1 MPYPFPGMDPYLESP
16 QRWSEVHNRLMVAI
30 ADDLSSKL
38 RPKYRVAIE
47 KRLYWNSDSLENVL
61 VGIPD
66 IIMAK
71 TESRLEPRGVATLT
85 PIVKPLKISLEM
97 PEEVQES
104 YLEVREIATGQVV
117 TVIELLSPKNKRP
130 GEGRSA
136 YDRKRQQIL
145 VSGTHFVEIDLLR
158 SGTRQRLGQSLPEFQ
173 YYILRSRSDVR
184 PSADLYLFTIR
195 EPIPAFPLPLPIGD
209 AEPMIDL
216 QTLLNDLYDRAG
228 FDLEID
234 YQLAPTPKLSTADTD
249 WVRSYFTQTAPL
261 SRSLPLP

>member
-1 MPYPFPGMDPYLESP
+1 MPSPFPGMDPYLESP

-47 KRLYWNSDSLENVL
+47 KRVYLSSDSLESVL

-66 IIMAK
+66 VMIAK
-71 TESRLEPRGVATLT
+71 TESRIEPRGVATLT
-85 PIVKPLKISLEM
+85 PIVNPLRISLEM

-104 YLEVREIATGQVV
+104 YLEVREMATGEVV
-117 TVIELLSPKNKRP
+117 TVIELLSPKNKRL

-145 VSGTHFVEIDLLR
+145 ASGTHFVEIDLLR
-158 SGTRQRLGQSLPEFQ
+158 SGTRQRLGQALPEFQ

-184 PSADLYLFTIR
+184 PSADLYFFMLR
-195 EPIPAFPLPLPIGD
+195 DPIPAFPLPLPIGD
-209 AEPMIDL
+209 TEPMIDL

-234 YQLAPTPKLSTADTD
+234 YQLPPTPKLSTADAD
-249 WVRSYFTQTAPL
+249 WARCYFTQTA
-261 SRSLPLP
+261 SLRAIGN